1 MKKLI
6 ISVWAFIAL
15 PLFAQRDANIRIY
28 PEQGNQQISKHIY
41 GQFAEHL
48 GSCIYGGLWVGPES
62 DIPNTQGY
70 RTDVLNALKKL
81 QIPNLR
87 WPAVASPTNIIGWME
102 SAPRKITRKW

>member
-48 GSCIYGGLWVGPES
+48 GSCIYRSRTYVG
-62 DIPNTQGY
+62 
-70 RTDVLNALKKL
+70 R
-81 QIPNLR
+81 
-87 WPAVASPTNIIGWME
+87 AVASPTNIIGWME
-102 SAPRKITRKW
+102 SAPRKIARKW

>member
-70 RTDVLNALKKL
+70 RTDRKSTRLNSSH
-81 QIPNLR
+81 N
-87 WPAVASPTNIIGWME
+87 VASRMPS
-102 SAPRKITRKW
+102 SA

>member
-48 GSCIYGGLWVGPES
+48 GSCIYGGL
-62 DIPNTQGY
+62 
-70 RTDVLNALKKL
+70 
-81 QIPNLR
+81 
-87 WPAVASPTNIIGWME
+87 
-102 SAPRKITRKW
+102 

>member
-48 GSCIYGGLWVGPES
+48 GSCIYGAYGWG
-62 DIPNTQGY
+62 
-70 RTDVLNALKKL
+70 R
-81 QIPNLR
+81 
-87 WPAVASPTNIIGWME
+87 SPTSLIPKDTVRM
-102 SAPRKITRKW
+102 S

>member
-1 MKKLI
+1 MYLCQQIIYIMKKLI

-70 RTDVLNALKKL
+70 RT
-81 QIPNLR
+81 
-87 WPAVASPTNIIGWME
+87 NIIGWME
-102 SAPRKITRKW
+102 SAPRKIARKW

>member
-6 ISVWAFIAL
+6 ISVCAFIVL

-48 GSCIYGGLWVGPES
+48 GSCIYGGLWW
-62 DIPNTQGY
+62 DQ
-70 RTDVLNALKKL
+70 
-81 QIPNLR
+81 
-87 WPAVASPTNIIGWME
+87 SPTSLIPKDTVRM
-102 SAPRKITRKW
+102 S